1 MQGTTRHNLILIVI
15 LVAAGVFL
23 GVWGCPY
30 FGMHGHGKLCIAA
43 YVVLFLVFIYGRAS
57 GPRRRRTA

>member
-1 MQGTTRHNLILIVI
+1 MQDTTRHNIILAII

-23 GVWGCPY
+23 AGWFCPY
-30 FGMHGHGKLCIAA
+30 LAMHGHGKLCIAL